1 MRRRGCCD
9 RLGDRRCAG
18 RSRRGD
24 PPAGDA
30 AGDPRDPV
38 PAGEGAVKPPPFTYH
53 APASL
58 TEALGLL
65 RSLEN
70 ARLLAGGQSLMP
82 MMNMRYAQPDHII
95 DINNV
100 PGLSYVRADGE

>member
-1 MRRRGCCD
+1 MASSNGAMRRQD
-9 RLGDRRCAG
+9 P
-18 RSRRGD
+18 RSRWPISRVTSPRDSGAGD

-38 PAGEGAVKPPPFTYH
+38 PVGEGAVKPPPFTYH

-95 DINNV
+95 DINN
-100 PGLSYVRADGE
+100 